1 MADTKVSALPAV
13 SSLNDT
19 DEVPL
24 NQGGVSRKMTLTQL
38 DAYVESRARVNNASV
53 STPAAGFA
61 SDTYLVGSS
70 CAIPAG
76 RLQAKAMYR
85 CKFSVSKTA
94 AGVVAPVI
102 NVRFGTAG
110 STADSSRAT
119 LTFAAQTAVVD
130 TGFIEVFV
138 TFRTVGSG
146 TAAILEAVGTITHT
160 LTATGLSTAATSI
173 AITTTGTGFD
183 STVANSILGISVNG
197 GTSAAWTIA
206 LVQAELY
213 NLA

>member
-1 MADTKVSALPAV
+1 
-13 SSLNDT
+13 
-19 DEVPL
+19 
-24 NQGGVSRKMTLTQL
+24 
-38 DAYVESRARVNNASV
+38 
-53 STPAAGFA
+53 
-61 SDTYLVGSS
+61 
-70 CAIPAG
+70 
-76 RLQAKAMYR
+76 MYR